1 MTKEQLDKYIGRN
14 VTVEFT
20 DGNIVSGVL
29 GYIKVKSGRY
39 TVGIWAFVAS
49 QVKKI
54 TNMEI
59 EHKEW
64 QDKDVKNFLRRYITK
79 KESLFDLRG
88 KLYNTAER
96 LSSLQNITDD
106 FKPIDTQRRM
116 AKLIDDK
123 TEIEKKIE
131 LYENQINYLKYE
143 ILDYINYLTDIN
155 SAEVL
160 KLKYIDSLTIKE
172 IARRLNYS
180 EQWVFKKQ
188 KDGVAELK
196 EILSSK

>member
-1 MTKEQLDKYIGRN
+1 
-14 VTVEFT
+14 
-20 DGNIVSGVL
+20 
-29 GYIKVKSGRY
+29 
-39 TVGIWAFVAS
+39 
-49 QVKKI
+49 
-54 TNMEI
+54 MEI

-64 QDKDVKNFLRRYITK
+64 QDKDVKDFLRRYITK
-79 KESLFDLRG
+79 KESLFYLHG
-88 KLYNTAER
+88 KLDNTAER
-96 LSSLQNITDD
+96 LNSLQNITDD

-123 TEIEKKIE
+123 IELEKKIE

-160 KLKYIDSLTIKE
+160 KLKYIESLTTKE

-188 KDGVAELK
+188 KDGISELK
-196 EILSSK
+196 EILSSM

>member
-1 MTKEQLDKYIGRN
+1 
-14 VTVEFT
+14 
-20 DGNIVSGVL
+20 
-29 GYIKVKSGRY
+29 
-39 TVGIWAFVAS
+39 
-49 QVKKI
+49 
-54 TNMEI
+54 MEI

-79 KESLFDLRG
+79 KESLFYLRG

-106 FKPIDTQRRM
+106 FMPIDTQRRM

-123 TEIEKKIE
+123 IELEKKIK

-143 ILDYINYLTDIN
+143 ILDYINYLTDTN

-160 KLKYIDSLTIKE
+160 KLKYIESLTTKE
-172 IARRLNYS
+172 IARQLNYS
-180 EQWVFKKQ
+180 ERWVFKKQ
-188 KDGVAELK
+188 KDGIAELK
-196 EILSSK
+196 EILSSM

>member
-1 MTKEQLDKYIGRN
+1 
-14 VTVEFT
+14 
-20 DGNIVSGVL
+20 
-29 GYIKVKSGRY
+29 
-39 TVGIWAFVAS
+39 
-49 QVKKI
+49 
-54 TNMEI
+54 MEI

-79 KESLFDLRG
+79 KESLFYLRG

-123 TEIEKKIE
+123 IELEKKIE

-143 ILDYINYLTDIN
+143 ILDYINYLNDIN

-160 KLKYIDSLTIKE
+160 KLKYIESLTTKE

-180 EQWVFKKQ
+180 ERWVFKKQ
-188 KDGVAELK
+188 KDGISELK
-196 EILSSK
+196 EILSSM

>member
-1 MTKEQLDKYIGRN
+1 
-14 VTVEFT
+14 
-20 DGNIVSGVL
+20 
-29 GYIKVKSGRY
+29 
-39 TVGIWAFVAS
+39 
-49 QVKKI
+49 
-54 TNMEI
+54 MEI

-79 KESLFDLRG
+79 KESLIYLNG
-88 KLYNTAER
+88 KLDNTSER
-96 LSSLQNITDD
+96 LSSLQNISDE

-116 AKLIDDK
+116 EKLIGDK
-123 TEIEKKIE
+123 IELEKKIE
-131 LYENQINYLKYE
+131 LYENQINYLKYD
-143 ILDYINYLTDIN
+143 ILNYINYLTDIN

-196 EILSSK
+196 EILSSM

>member
-1 MTKEQLDKYIGRN
+1 
-14 VTVEFT
+14 
-20 DGNIVSGVL
+20 
-29 GYIKVKSGRY
+29 
-39 TVGIWAFVAS
+39 
-49 QVKKI
+49 
-54 TNMEI
+54 MEI

-79 KESLFDLRG
+79 KESLFYLRG

-123 TEIEKKIE
+123 IELEKKIE

-160 KLKYIDSLTIKE
+160 KLKYIESLTTKE
-172 IARRLNYS
+172 IARQLNYS
-180 EQWVFKKQ
+180 ERWVFKKQ
-188 KDGVAELK
+188 KDGIAELK

>member
-1 MTKEQLDKYIGRN
+1 
-14 VTVEFT
+14 
-20 DGNIVSGVL
+20 
-29 GYIKVKSGRY
+29 
-39 TVGIWAFVAS
+39 
-49 QVKKI
+49 
-54 TNMEI
+54 MEI

-79 KESLFDLRG
+79 KESLFYLRG

-123 TEIEKKIE
+123 IELEKKIE

-160 KLKYIDSLTIKE
+160 KLKYIESLTTKE
-172 IARRLNYS
+172 IARQLNYS
-180 EQWVFKKQ
+180 ERWVFKKQ
-188 KDGVAELK
+188 KDGIAELK
-196 EILSSK
+196 EILSSM

>member
-1 MTKEQLDKYIGRN
+1 
-14 VTVEFT
+14 
-20 DGNIVSGVL
+20 
-29 GYIKVKSGRY
+29 
-39 TVGIWAFVAS
+39 
-49 QVKKI
+49 
-54 TNMEI
+54 MEI

-79 KESLFDLRG
+79 KESLFYLRG

-123 TEIEKKIE
+123 IELEKKIE
-131 LYENQINYLKYE
+131 LYENQINYLKYD
-143 ILDYINYLTDIN
+143 ILNYINYLTDIN

-160 KLKYIDSLTIKE
+160 KLKYIESLTTKE
-172 IARRLNYS
+172 IARQLNYS
-180 EQWVFKKQ
+180 ERWVFKKQ
-188 KDGVAELK
+188 KDGIAELK

>member
-1 MTKEQLDKYIGRN
+1 
-14 VTVEFT
+14 
-20 DGNIVSGVL
+20 
-29 GYIKVKSGRY
+29 
-39 TVGIWAFVAS
+39 
-49 QVKKI
+49 
-54 TNMEI
+54 MEI

-79 KESLFDLRG
+79 KESLFYLRG

-123 TEIEKKIE
+123 IELEKKIE

-143 ILDYINYLTDIN
+143 ILDYINYLNDIN

-160 KLKYIDSLTIKE
+160 KLKYIESLTTKE
-172 IARRLNYS
+172 IARKLNYS

-188 KDGVAELK
+188 KDGIAELK

>member
-1 MTKEQLDKYIGRN
+1 
-14 VTVEFT
+14 
-20 DGNIVSGVL
+20 
-29 GYIKVKSGRY
+29 
-39 TVGIWAFVAS
+39 
-49 QVKKI
+49 
-54 TNMEI
+54 MEI

-79 KESLFDLRG
+79 KESLFYLRG

-123 TEIEKKIE
+123 IELEKKIE

-143 ILDYINYLTDIN
+143 ILDYINYLNDIN

-172 IARRLNYS
+172 IARKLNYS

-188 KDGVAELK
+188 KDGIAELK
-196 EILSSK
+196 KILSSK

>member
-1 MTKEQLDKYIGRN
+1 
-14 VTVEFT
+14 
-20 DGNIVSGVL
+20 
-29 GYIKVKSGRY
+29 
-39 TVGIWAFVAS
+39 
-49 QVKKI
+49 
-54 TNMEI
+54 MEI

-79 KESLFDLRG
+79 KESLFYLRG

-123 TEIEKKIE
+123 IELEKKIE

-160 KLKYIDSLTIKE
+160 KLKYIESLTTKE

-180 EQWVFKKQ
+180 ERWVFKKQ
-188 KDGVAELK
+188 KDGIAELK
-196 EILSSK
+196 EILSSM

>member
-1 MTKEQLDKYIGRN
+1 
-14 VTVEFT
+14 
-20 DGNIVSGVL
+20 
-29 GYIKVKSGRY
+29 
-39 TVGIWAFVAS
+39 
-49 QVKKI
+49 
-54 TNMEI
+54 MEI

-79 KESLFDLRG
+79 KESLFYLRG
-88 KLYNTAER
+88 KLYNTSER
-96 LSSLQNITDD
+96 LSSLQNITND

-116 AKLIDDK
+116 VKLIDDK
-123 TEIEKKIE
+123 IELEKKIE

-160 KLKYIDSLTIKE
+160 KLKYIESLTTKE

-180 EQWVFKKQ
+180 ERWVFKKQ
-188 KDGVAELK
+188 KDGIAELK

>member
-1 MTKEQLDKYIGRN
+1 
-14 VTVEFT
+14 
-20 DGNIVSGVL
+20 
-29 GYIKVKSGRY
+29 
-39 TVGIWAFVAS
+39 
-49 QVKKI
+49 
-54 TNMEI
+54 MEI

-79 KESLFDLRG
+79 KESLFYLRG

-123 TEIEKKIE
+123 IELEKKIE
-131 LYENQINYLKYE
+131 LYENQINYLKYD
-143 ILDYINYLTDIN
+143 ILNYINYLTDIN

-160 KLKYIDSLTIKE
+160 KLKYIESLTTKE
-172 IARRLNYS
+172 IARQLNYS
-180 EQWVFKKQ
+180 ERWVFNKQ
-188 KDGVAELK
+188 KDGIAELK
-196 EILSSK
+196 EILSSM

>member
-1 MTKEQLDKYIGRN
+1 
-14 VTVEFT
+14 
-20 DGNIVSGVL
+20 
-29 GYIKVKSGRY
+29 
-39 TVGIWAFVAS
+39 
-49 QVKKI
+49 
-54 TNMEI
+54 MEI

-143 ILDYINYLTDIN
+143 ILDYISYLTDIN

>member
-1 MTKEQLDKYIGRN
+1 
-14 VTVEFT
+14 
-20 DGNIVSGVL
+20 
-29 GYIKVKSGRY
+29 
-39 TVGIWAFVAS
+39 
-49 QVKKI
+49 
-54 TNMEI
+54 MEI

-79 KESLFDLRG
+79 KESLFYLRG
-88 KLYNTAER
+88 KLYNTSER

-106 FKPIDTQRRM
+106 FKTIDTQRRM

-123 TEIEKKIE
+123 IELEKKIE

-160 KLKYIDSLTIKE
+160 KLKYIESLTTKE

-180 EQWVFKKQ
+180 ERWVFKKQ
-188 KDGVAELK
+188 KDGIAELK

>member
-1 MTKEQLDKYIGRN
+1 
-14 VTVEFT
+14 
-20 DGNIVSGVL
+20 
-29 GYIKVKSGRY
+29 
-39 TVGIWAFVAS
+39 
-49 QVKKI
+49 
-54 TNMEI
+54 MEI

-79 KESLFDLRG
+79 KESLFYLRG

-123 TEIEKKIE
+123 IELEKKIE

-143 ILDYINYLTDIN
+143 ILDYINYLNDIN

-160 KLKYIDSLTIKE
+160 KLKYIESLTTKE
-172 IARRLNYS
+172 IARKLNYS

-188 KDGVAELK
+188 KDGIAELK
-196 EILSSK
+196 KILSSK

>member
-1 MTKEQLDKYIGRN
+1 
-14 VTVEFT
+14 
-20 DGNIVSGVL
+20 
-29 GYIKVKSGRY
+29 
-39 TVGIWAFVAS
+39 
-49 QVKKI
+49 
-54 TNMEI
+54 MEI

-79 KESLFDLRG
+79 KESLFYLRG

-123 TEIEKKIE
+123 IELEKKIE

-160 KLKYIDSLTIKE
+160 KLKYIESLTTKE

-180 EQWVFKKQ
+180 ERWVFKKQ
-188 KDGVAELK
+188 KDGISELK
-196 EILSSK
+196 EILSSM

>member
-1 MTKEQLDKYIGRN
+1 
-14 VTVEFT
+14 
-20 DGNIVSGVL
+20 
-29 GYIKVKSGRY
+29 
-39 TVGIWAFVAS
+39 
-49 QVKKI
+49 
-54 TNMEI
+54 MEI

-79 KESLFDLRG
+79 KESLFYLRG

-123 TEIEKKIE
+123 IELEKKIE

-160 KLKYIDSLTIKE
+160 KLKYIESLTTKE

-180 EQWVFKKQ
+180 ERWVFKKQ
-188 KDGVAELK
+188 KDGIAELK
-196 EILSSK
+196 EILSSR

>member
-1 MTKEQLDKYIGRN
+1 
-14 VTVEFT
+14 
-20 DGNIVSGVL
+20 
-29 GYIKVKSGRY
+29 
-39 TVGIWAFVAS
+39 
-49 QVKKI
+49 
-54 TNMEI
+54 MEI

-79 KESLFDLRG
+79 KESLFYLRG

-123 TEIEKKIE
+123 IELEKKIE

-143 ILDYINYLTDIN
+143 ILDYINYLNDIN

-160 KLKYIDSLTIKE
+160 KLKYIESLTTKE
-172 IARRLNYS
+172 IARQLNYS
-180 EQWVFKKQ
+180 ERWVFKKQ
-188 KDGVAELK
+188 KDGIAELK

>member
-1 MTKEQLDKYIGRN
+1 
-14 VTVEFT
+14 
-20 DGNIVSGVL
+20 
-29 GYIKVKSGRY
+29 
-39 TVGIWAFVAS
+39 
-49 QVKKI
+49 
-54 TNMEI
+54 MEI

-79 KESLFDLRG
+79 KESLFYLRG

-123 TEIEKKIE
+123 IELEKKIE
-131 LYENQINYLKYE
+131 LYENQINYLKYD
-143 ILDYINYLTDIN
+143 ILNYINYLTDIN

-188 KDGVAELK
+188 KDGIAELK

>member
-1 MTKEQLDKYIGRN
+1 
-14 VTVEFT
+14 
-20 DGNIVSGVL
+20 
-29 GYIKVKSGRY
+29 
-39 TVGIWAFVAS
+39 
-49 QVKKI
+49 
-54 TNMEI
+54 MEI

-79 KESLFDLRG
+79 KESLFYLRG

-123 TEIEKKIE
+123 IELEKKIE

-143 ILDYINYLTDIN
+143 ILDYINYLNDIN

-160 KLKYIDSLTIKE
+160 KLKYIESLTTKE

-188 KDGVAELK
+188 KDGIAELK
-196 EILSSK
+196 EILSSM

>member
-1 MTKEQLDKYIGRN
+1 MGAEGK
-14 VTVEFT
+14 
-20 DGNIVSGVL
+20 
-29 GYIKVKSGRY
+29 
-39 TVGIWAFVAS
+39 
-49 QVKKI
+49 
-54 TNMEI
+54 MEI

-79 KESLFDLRG
+79 KESLFYLRG

-123 TEIEKKIE
+123 IELEKKIE

-160 KLKYIDSLTIKE
+160 KLKYIESLTTKE

-180 EQWVFKKQ
+180 ERWVFKKQ
-188 KDGVAELK
+188 KDGISELK
-196 EILSSK
+196 EILSSM

>member
-1 MTKEQLDKYIGRN
+1 
-14 VTVEFT
+14 
-20 DGNIVSGVL
+20 
-29 GYIKVKSGRY
+29 
-39 TVGIWAFVAS
+39 
-49 QVKKI
+49 
-54 TNMEI
+54 MEI

-160 KLKYIDSLTIKE
+160 KLKYIYILTIKE

>member
-1 MTKEQLDKYIGRN
+1 MGTEGK
-14 VTVEFT
+14 
-20 DGNIVSGVL
+20 
-29 GYIKVKSGRY
+29 
-39 TVGIWAFVAS
+39 
-49 QVKKI
+49 
-54 TNMEI
+54 MEI

-79 KESLFDLRG
+79 KESLFYLRG

-106 FKPIDTQRRM
+106 FKPIDTQQKM

-123 TEIEKKIE
+123 IELEKKIE
-131 LYENQINYLKYE
+131 LYENQINYLKYD
-143 ILDYINYLTDIN
+143 ILNYINYLTDNN

-160 KLKYIDSLTIKE
+160 KLKYIESLTTKE

-180 EQWVFKKQ
+180 ERWVFKKQ
-188 KDGVAELK
+188 KDGIAELK
-196 EILSSK
+196 EILSSM

>member
-1 MTKEQLDKYIGRN
+1 
-14 VTVEFT
+14 
-20 DGNIVSGVL
+20 
-29 GYIKVKSGRY
+29 
-39 TVGIWAFVAS
+39 
-49 QVKKI
+49 
-54 TNMEI
+54 MEI